1 MIHQLHKYFYSHVAV
16 HEASPIVEVTFRNG
30 L

>member
-1 MIHQLHKYFYSHVAV
+1 MIDQLHKYLYSLVAV
-16 HEASPIVEVTFRNG
+16 REASPIVEVTFRNG